1 MSRIQQNTTTKAYNQ
16 MTGQSEEARQYAG
29 IESITIPME
38 EIVHQEVRWL
48 WPGFLPMGKL
58 VVLCG
63 DPGLGKSFLTMKIAA
78 LVSRGGP
85 FPSVMGGQAPMQ
97 EPGSVVILSAE
108 DDPADTIKPRL
119 MAMDADLSKCLMHE
133 GFTNRSDK
141 LFDFVLGQSA
151 AHMRALAKS
160 APDVRL
166 VVVDPV
172 SAYVGETDTY
182 NNAQVRA
189 MLRPLSEMANE
200 YGITVILVTHM
211 RKGETQKAI
220 HRAMGSL
227 AFTAAARVVLG
238 VTKDP
243 GEPNIRIVTTIKSN
257 LSNDKRAINFEVK
270 EGRVVF
276 QEFYENDADDPIPT
290 AEVKDAH
297 TLGLELIEKMR
308 ERPDGLLAAS
318 EAQAF
323 LEQNGCKEA
332 AFNRTK
338 KALGIASVR
347 KDGRWFWKATGI
359 PNGES

>member
-1 MSRIQQNTTTKAYNQ
+1 MASKERIQHDYRSTTYDSSGRPVVT
-16 MTGQSEEARQYAG
+16 TSHSGVRSVVV
-29 IESITIPME
+29 PMD
-38 EIVHQEVRWL
+38 EVVEQKVEWL
-48 WPGFLPMGKL
+48 WPGFLPLGKL
-58 VVLCG
+58 IVLCG

-85 FPSVMGGQAPMQ
+85 WPSVLGGETSG
-97 EPGSVVILSAE
+97 EPGSAIILSAE

-119 MAMDADLSKCLMHE
+119 MAMGADLTKCLMHE
-133 GFTNRSDK
+133 GFVNQSDK

-151 AHMRALAKS
+151 NHMRALAGS
-160 APDVRL
+160 APDVKL

-211 RKGETQKAI
+211 KKGQTEKAI

-238 VTKDP
+238 VTKDK
-243 GEPNIRIVTTIKSN
+243 GDSEIRVVTTIKSN
-257 LSNDKRAINFEVK
+257 LSKDTRAINFQIK

-276 QEFYENDADDPIPT
+276 QEFYENNADEPEDAESRENAATICQ
-290 AEVKDAH
+290 
-297 TLGLELIEKMR
+297 ELV
-308 ERPDGLLAAS
+308 ERIKGSPDGLLAATD
-318 EAQAF
+318 AKAIW
-323 LEQNGCKEA
+323 EA
-332 AFNRTK
+332 AGVSESAVNMK
-338 KALGIASVR
+338 KKRFGIRSIR
-347 KDGRWFWKATGI
+347 KDGRWWFTLEAKT
-359 PNGES
+359 P